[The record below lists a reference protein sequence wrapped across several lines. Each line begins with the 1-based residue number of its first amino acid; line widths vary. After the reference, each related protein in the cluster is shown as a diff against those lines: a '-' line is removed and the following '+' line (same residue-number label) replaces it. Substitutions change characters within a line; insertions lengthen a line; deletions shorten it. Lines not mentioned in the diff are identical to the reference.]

1 MPMPATRAG
10 SVESRSWLMTC
21 LRFAST
27 PEAPFQASVCTSR
40 RPRSSPSPL
49 RSPPRSL
56 LPPRSM
62 PTALRSEGTSN
73 RAAGCES
80 GAAGRSGLLVFVLL
94 RCGRRLV
101 HRVRHALLELLHA
114 RSEGTGET
122 GQLVGPEEDQDDHE
136 DDQQLLHSQPKH
148 GAAPFLC

>member
-1 MPMPATRAG
+1 MPATRAG
-10 SVESRSWLMTC
+10 SVESSSRLMTR
-21 LRFAST
+21 LRLART
-27 PEAPFQASVCTSR
+27 PDAPFQASVCTSR

-49 RSPPRSL
+49 RRPPRSL

-62 PTALRSEGTSN
+62 PTALRSEDTSN

-101 HRVRHALLELLHA
+101 HRVRHALGVEGLHEGNGVLAGDAKEVLHVARTDVLLD
-114 RSEGTGET
+114 
-122 GQLVGPEEDQDDHE
+122 V
-136 DDQQLLHSQPKH
+136 
-148 GAAPFLC
+148 